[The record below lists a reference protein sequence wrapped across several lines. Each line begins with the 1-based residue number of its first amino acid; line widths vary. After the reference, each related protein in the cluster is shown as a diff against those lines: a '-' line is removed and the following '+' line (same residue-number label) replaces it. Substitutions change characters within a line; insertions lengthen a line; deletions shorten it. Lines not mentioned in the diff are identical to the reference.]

1 MSTGVELVEKS
12 KLPIRLTSRQATGE
26 VLLRISQMSSLI
38 PDYTNTPLSSPMGIS
53 EGAWRRT
60 PLKTGFSLN
69 FIVSRAEKKS
79 LAGETPQHAP
89 PAVS

>member
-12 KLPIRLTSRQATGE
+12 KLPIRSRQATGE

-38 PDYTNTPLSSPMGIS
+38 PDYTNTPLSSPKGIS

-79 LAGETPQHAP
+79 LAGERPQHAP
-89 PAVS
+89 RAVS